1 MDSFSDIGNRW
12 AQLSEGQK
20 TLLQAIG
27 MVLLLAALFYLGLSP
42 LWKESKALQRDIDGE
57 KIKLDRIIRTQ
68 AQITRFKQD
77 LAEMDAKYKQIQ
89 AMLPEEKEIPALLKT
104 ISDLGQQQQLDF
116 LLFKPEK
123 EIPRDFVSEIPVT
136 INFKGQYH
144 QIGVFFDLLR
154 RLPRIV
160 NAKQLELGSFNEKTG
175 LINARCQLVTFR
187 VLPLSPPPPAPSPKV
202 GKKK

>member
-1 MDSFSDIGNRW
+1 MDSFSDISDRW

-20 TLLQAIG
+20 ILLQAIG
-27 MVLLLAALFYLGLSP
+27 IILLLGALFFLGLSP
-42 LWKESKALQRDIDGE
+42 LWKESKALQKDIDRE
-57 KIKLDRIIRTQ
+57 KIKLDQIIRTQ
-68 AQITRFKQD
+68 AQITQFKQD
-77 LAEMDAKYKQIQ
+77 MAEMDAKYKQIQ

-104 ISDLGQQQQLDF
+104 IADLGQQQQLDF

-136 INFKGQYH
+136 INFRGQYH

-160 NAKQLELGSFNEKTG
+160 YARQLELGAFDEKTG

-187 VLPLSPPPPAPSPKV
+187 VLPLSLTQPTPIPKV
-202 GKKK
+202 EKKK